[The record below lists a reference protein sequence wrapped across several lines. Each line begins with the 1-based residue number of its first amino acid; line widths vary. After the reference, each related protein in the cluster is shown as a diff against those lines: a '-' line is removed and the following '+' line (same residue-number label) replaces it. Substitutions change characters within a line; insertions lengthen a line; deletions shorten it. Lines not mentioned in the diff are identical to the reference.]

1 ELYLAGEGLA
11 RGYHRRPS
19 LTAERFVVSPYGMGE
34 RLYRTGDLARQRLD
48 GVIEYAGRIDHQ
60 VKLRG
65 LRIELGEI
73 EARLLEHASVRE
85 AVVTVPDGK
94 QLVGYVVLEQ
104 EAEGWQAELAQHL
117 NHGLP
122 DYMVPNQW
130 LALDRLPL
138 SPNGKLDR
146 KALPAM
152 DSARLAPTYVAP
164 QNARQR
170 QVAAIWAEVLH
181 HAPVGLTDHFFALGG
196 HSLLATQV
204 FSRLRELGID
214 APLKTLFE
222 HPTLERFVA
231 ALPQAAA
238 TSHAPALQPVSRAA
252 PLALSYAQQRQWF
265 LWQMDPD
272 SSAYHLPIALRLHGA
287 LNLEALQHSVDALVE
302 RHETL
307 RTCFLDQA
315 GEIVQHIEA
324 PRRLPIV
331 QRHLSDPAALD
342 ACIAEEIH
350 RPFDLTQGPLLRVR
364 LLCLGHE
371 DNVLVLTQH
380 HIVSDAVSLHLMVAE
395 LVDGYA
401 RACQGDATRLPA
413 LAVQYADYAQ
423 WQRQWMAAGERE
435 RQLAYW
441 VEQLGGEQ
449 TVLALPLDRPR
460 PAEQS
465 YRGAQLD
472 LRVPDTLAASLRA
485 LAERHD
491 VTLFMLLLAAFQ
503 ALLQRYTGQTD
514 IRVGVPVGNRNRVET
529 EALIGFFV
537 NTQVL
542 RAEVDPRQPFEA
554 LLQQVRHTALD
565 AQAHQDLPFEQLV
578 EALAPTRSLSHSP
591 LFQVMF
597 NHQAATPERVRTVP
611 GLRVETVAWTND
623 TTQFDLSLET
633 VETSQGL
640 GASLIYATDLFD
652 ACTIARLGAHWL
664 TLLHGIVEQPGRAV
678 AELPLL
684 EAAER
689 ERAVVHWN
697 DTAVAYPLGSSV
709 QQLIEAQV
717 QRTPDAEAL
726 VFGGTRLSY
735 AQLNER
741 ANRLAHRLIEL
752 GVGPDVLVGIAAERS
767 VEMVVGLLAILKAGG
782 AYVPLDPEYPQD
794 RLRYM
799 LEDSGVSLLLTQN
812 HLDLPV
818 SESVQTL
825 ALDLEAG
832 SACSHDPQVPVHPEN
847 LAYVIYTSGSTGR
860 PKGAG
865 NRHSALVNRLCWM
878 QEAYGL
884 SADDTVLQK
893 TPFSFDVSVWE
904 FFWPLMT
911 GARLVVAAP
920 GDHRDPARL
929 IELIT
934 AEQVSTLHFVPSM
947 LQAFMQDLNVS
958 SCTSLKRIVCSGEAL
973 PVDAQQQVFAK
984 LPDAALYNLYG
995 PTEAAIDV
1003 THWTCRDE
1011 GRDSVPIGQP
1021 IANLACYV
1029 LDAELQPVPVG
1040 VLGELYLAGEGLAR
1054 GYHRRPSLTAER
1066 FVVSPYGTGE
1076 RLYRTGDLARQRLD
1090 GVIEYAGRIDH
1101 QVKLRGLRIELGEIE
1116 ARLLEHAS
1124 VREAVVTVPD
1134 GKQLVGYVVLK
1145 QETEG
1150 WQAELAQHL
1159 SHGLPDYM
1167 VPSQWLALDHLPL
1180 SPNGKLD
1187 RKALPTVSA
1196 EARQGRYEAP
1206 TTRNE
1211 QRLAALWAEVLH
1223 LERVGISD
1231 NFFELGGD
1239 SIVSMQVVGRA
1250 RQQGLHFTPKAL
1262 FQHQT
1267 VRSLAAVLQDS
1278 ETTVL
1283 AEQGPVVGSVPLLPF
1298 QRWFVE
1304 RAMPEPAHWNQSLLL
1319 RAHAPLDADALNQA
1333 LLALYAHHDA
1343 LRLRFTADAAEHG
1356 PLHLAQP
1363 LLTRTTA
1370 TDAAAIE
1377 AAC

>member
-1 ELYLAGEGLA
+1 
-11 RGYHRRPS
+11 
-19 LTAERFVVSPYGMGE
+19 
-34 RLYRTGDLARQRLD
+34 LYRTGDLARQRLD

-104 EAEGWQAELAQHL
+104 EAEGWQAALAQHL
-117 NHGLP
+117 GHGLP
-122 DYMVPNQW
+122 DYMVPSQW

-146 KALPAM
+146 KALPTVDM
-152 DSARLAPTYVAP
+152 ARQAPTYVAP
-164 QNARQR
+164 QSERQR
-170 QVAAIWAEVLH
+170 QVAAIWADVLH
-181 HAPVGLTDHFFALGG
+181 RAPVGLTDHFFALGG

-204 FSRLRELGID
+204 FSRLREHGID

-238 TSHAPALQPVSRAA
+238 TSHVPALQPVPRDA
-252 PLALSYAQQRQWF
+252 PLALSHAQQRQWF

-331 QRHLSDPAALD
+331 QSHLSDPAALD

-364 LLCLGHE
+364 LLCLDH
-371 DNVLVLTQH
+371 DHHVLVLTQH

-401 RACQGDATRLPA
+401 RACQGNATRLPA

-472 LRVPDTLAASLRA
+472 LHVPDALAASLRA

-514 IRVGVPVGNRNRVET
+514 VRVGVPVGNRNRVET

-542 RAEVDPRQPFEA
+542 RAEVDPRLSFEA
-554 LLQQVRHTALD
+554 LLQQVRDTALD

-578 EALAPTRSLSHSP
+578 EALAPTRTLSHSP

-652 ACTIARLGAHWL
+652 AGTIARLGAHWL
-664 TLLHGIVEQPGRAV
+664 TLLHGIVEQPAQTV

-684 EAAER
+684 EATER
-689 ERAVVHWN
+689 ERALVQWN
-697 DTAVAYPLGSSV
+697 DTAVPYPLGSSI

-752 GVGPDVLVGIAAERS
+752 GIGPDVLVGIATERS

-799 LEDSGVSLLLTQN
+799 LEDSGVNLLLTQS

-818 SESVQTL
+818 SEGVQTL

-832 SACSHDPQVPVHPEN
+832 GACSRNPQVTVHPEN

-884 SADDTVLQK
+884 
-893 TPFSFDVSVWE
+893 
-904 FFWPLMT
+904 
-911 GARLVVAAP
+911 
-920 GDHRDPARL
+920 
-929 IELIT
+929 
-934 AEQVSTLHFVPSM
+934 
-947 LQAFMQDLNVS
+947 
-958 SCTSLKRIVCSGEAL
+958 
-973 PVDAQQQVFAK
+973 
-984 LPDAALYNLYG
+984 
-995 PTEAAIDV
+995 
-1003 THWTCRDE
+1003 
-1011 GRDSVPIGQP
+1011 
-1021 IANLACYV
+1021 
-1029 LDAELQPVPVG
+1029 
-1040 VLGELYLAGEGLAR
+1040 
-1054 GYHRRPSLTAER
+1054 
-1066 FVVSPYGTGE
+1066 
-1076 RLYRTGDLARQRLD
+1076 
-1090 GVIEYAGRIDH
+1090 
-1101 QVKLRGLRIELGEIE
+1101 
-1116 ARLLEHAS
+1116 
-1124 VREAVVTVPD
+1124 
-1134 GKQLVGYVVLK
+1134 
-1145 QETEG
+1145 
-1150 WQAELAQHL
+1150 
-1159 SHGLPDYM
+1159 
-1167 VPSQWLALDHLPL
+1167 
-1180 SPNGKLD
+1180 
-1187 RKALPTVSA
+1187 
-1196 EARQGRYEAP
+1196 
-1206 TTRNE
+1206 
-1211 QRLAALWAEVLH
+1211 
-1223 LERVGISD
+1223 
-1231 NFFELGGD
+1231 
-1239 SIVSMQVVGRA
+1239 
-1250 RQQGLHFTPKAL
+1250 
-1262 FQHQT
+1262 
-1267 VRSLAAVLQDS
+1267 
-1278 ETTVL
+1278 
-1283 AEQGPVVGSVPLLPF
+1283 
-1298 QRWFVE
+1298 
-1304 RAMPEPAHWNQSLLL
+1304 
-1319 RAHAPLDADALNQA
+1319 
-1333 LLALYAHHDA
+1333 
-1343 LRLRFTADAAEHG
+1343 
-1356 PLHLAQP
+1356 
-1363 LLTRTTA
+1363 
-1370 TDAAAIE
+1370 
-1377 AAC
+1377 